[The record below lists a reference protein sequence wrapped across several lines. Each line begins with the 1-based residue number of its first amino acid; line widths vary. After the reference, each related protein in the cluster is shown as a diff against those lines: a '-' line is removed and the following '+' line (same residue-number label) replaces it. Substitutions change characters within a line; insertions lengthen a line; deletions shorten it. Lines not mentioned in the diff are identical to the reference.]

1 MKRPEILWLSRQDV
15 NAVALGPTDCIDL
28 VHKAMEWQADG
39 LLEVPVKVGIHP
51 PKGRHIN
58 AMPAF
63 IPPAGAAGLKWVADF
78 PENKKLGLATI
89 HALIVLNEPETGVPI
104 CVIEGAT
111 VTAKRT
117 AAMTG
122 LSFRACALPSVTLGT
137 IVGTGTEAFS
147 HTITLPKALPTLKT
161 LRIVGRELAAAN
173 HFCQEMASAADVELI
188 PFLDRE
194 LAVRD
199 AEVIVTV
206 TNAVSTRLLE
216 PAWITPG
223 ATVAVLD
230 NAGKETTLLHS
241 MDRIIVDDRRPFAT
255 EEVRRRFPTGLPRID
270 GEVGEI
276 LRGRVE
282 GRRNPRERILVLNL
296 GSAACD
302 VVVATEI
309 YRRAIKIG
317 LGVTIEL

>member
-1 MKRPEILWLSRQDV
+1 MKRSEILWLSRDDV
-15 NAVALGPTDCIDL
+15 NAVSLGATDCLNL

-39 LLEVPVKVGIHP
+39 ALEIPAKIGIHP

-63 IPPAGAAGLKWVADF
+63 LPPLGAAGLKWVADF

-89 HALIVLNEPETGVPI
+89 HGLIVLNDPETGVPFCI
-104 CVIEGAT
+104 MEGAI

-122 LSFRACALPSVTLGT
+122 LSFQACALPNVTLGT
-137 IVGTGTEAFS
+137 IVGTGTEAFW
-147 HTITLPKALPTLKT
+147 HVITLPKALPTLKA
-161 LRIVGRELAAAN
+161 LRVVGRELAAAER
-173 HFCQEMASAADVELI
+173 FCQEMACVANIELI

-194 LAVRD
+194 LAVRG

-216 PAWITPG
+216 PEWITPG

-230 NAGKETTLLHS
+230 NAGKETTLLHV
-241 MDRIIVDDRRPFAT
+241 MDRMIVDDRRPFAT
-255 EEVRRRFPTGLPRID
+255 EEVRRRFGAGLPRID

-276 LRGRVE
+276 LRGRIQ
-282 GRRNPRERILVLNL
+282 GRRNARERIVVLNL

-309 YRRAIKIG
+309 HQRAVKMG